1 LNSRGRSARAAGF
14 ALPCPGLSP
23 SYKALRCCPAPEPQ
37 ALRLSERLFDEFL
50 FLVNGNRYH
59 LQSIHRIDEQLKRM
73 TDLTRPSTLSLRRS
87 AAALTSRPKSSS
99 TASADA
105 RPAVERANGSSE
117 TSARTVRSD
126 ALLQGH
132 SHVSIVHNGE
142 TYQLRATRLGKL
154 ILTK

>member
-1 LNSRGRSARAAGF
+1 
-14 ALPCPGLSP
+14 
-23 SYKALRCCPAPEPQ
+23 
-37 ALRLSERLFDEFL
+37 
-50 FLVNGNRYH
+50 
-59 LQSIHRIDEQLKRM
+59 M

-87 AAALTSRPKSSS
+87 SAALTSRPKAS
-99 TASADA
+99 TANASAA
-105 RPAVERANGSSE
+105 KPAATGSTGPSE
-117 TSARTVRSD
+117 TSERVVRSD